1 MKNMKKISTNT
12 KRQKQIYNMFII
24 KQRGFAKTYS
34 SPCNHYELLYAY
46 YAKVL
51 RWEKI
56 LKN

>member
-1 MKNMKKISTNT
+1 MKKISTNT

-24 KQRGFAKTYS
+24 KQRGIAKTYS